1 MEEKFKSWMI
11 RSERKLEST
20 ANNYSRAIHS
30 LSEHYSS
37 FTGIRTDI
45 YFVDLKQLA
54 QIKDSYES
62 NGRFAEEG
70 HFRHGLNRA
79 AIKALYRFKLSYP
92 EAPFPEIKRNA
103 PKPIQN
109 TKKPKHKNIIQ
120 KIAGFLKRLFK
131 RTKHHK
137 AASDTFVGT
146 KRQIFKRLLPM
157 LPTWEKETTE
167 NYLVENLRCERCKS
181 MEFPRVVERHPTN
194 PKNLLNTILNDF
206 PENQKQSISIS
217 DLAAKYKNKFTFNGN
232 RLIVLCRSC
241 NQKEEARKIERY
253 RHEMPPIMRKDP
265 PELRY

>member
-11 RSERKLEST
+11 RSEGKLEST
-20 ANNYSRAIHS
+20 AINYSRAINR

-92 EAPFPEIKRNA
+92 EAPTPEIKRNA

-109 TKKPKHKNIIQ
+109 IKRPKHKNIIQ
-120 KIAGFLKRLFK
+120 KISGFLKRLFK
-131 RTKHHK
+131 RTKHQK
-137 AASDTFVGT
+137 AASDSFIGT
-146 KRQIFKRLLPM
+146 RKQIFKHLGPLISS
-157 LPTWEKETTE
+157 WENEILEKYQIE
-167 NYLVENLRCERCKS
+167 NPRCERCKS
-181 MEFPRVVERHPTN
+181 MEFPKAVERNPSN
-194 PKNLLNTILNDF
+194 PKKLLKLIFNDF
-206 PENQKQSISIS
+206 PSKQKQSVS
-217 DLAAKYKNKFTFNGN
+217 LLEMETKYKNHFTNNHDRF
-232 RLIVLCRSC
+232 IVLCRSC
-241 NQKEEARKIERY
+241 NQKEENRKIERY
-253 RHEMPPIMRKDP
+253 RHEVPPIMRKGP